1 LNWTK
6 DRLLAYPSGRDYL
19 NNIDQKIKK
28 RFIDQITKINEY
40 KPRRYWGVGWAK
52 LTPKVSAMN

>member
-1 LNWTK
+1 MWTK

-19 NNIDQKIKK
+19 NHIDQKKIKT
-28 RFIDQITKINEY
+28 RFIDQIINKLKY
-40 KPRRYWGVGWAK
+40 KPGRYWGVGWAK